1 MAYID
6 FNMRPSD
13 AVLTDPKAPAKR
25 RDVAAPATLR
35 IGTPRIETPHAA
47 YLVGGAIVSVIA
59 ALLFALA
66 WVSIGQPITA
76 AIVTIL
82 LLLPAASL
90 LSGDGRR
97 HA

>member
-13 AVLTDPKAPAKR
+13 AALVEPTVPAKQANV
-25 RDVAAPATLR
+25 VAR
-35 IGTPRIETPHAA
+35 STPRIETPRAA
-47 YLVGGAIVSVIA
+47 YLISGGIVAVITG
-59 ALLFALA
+59 LLFALA
-66 WVSIGQPITA
+66 WVSIGQPIPA

-90 LSGDGRR
+90 LGGDGRR
-97 HA
+97 RA